1 MTRATVRSFTRWG
14 FGRHAT
20 LYVASEGRG
29 GRRHIVHPTGNLVLP
44 LEGIGTGNPNLS
56 AKRRA
61 PTLRASAR
69 QCRHFRRMRDL
80 RHDLRWEQSRCPV
93 PWPPVTMAIG
103 SGMDRLFITLGA
115 LSGFLA
121 VAAGAFGAHALR
133 DRLTGAMLDVF
144 QTGVTYQMYHALA
157 LVGVGI
163 LLARFSI
170 DGSAW
175 LTAAGWLFVGGSVL
189 FSGSLYALSLTGT
202 TWLGA
207 ITPLGGLAFLA
218 GWLAVAI
225 GIWR

>member
-1 MTRATVRSFTRWG
+1 
-14 FGRHAT
+14 
-20 LYVASEGRG
+20 
-29 GRRHIVHPTGNLVLP
+29 
-44 LEGIGTGNPNLS
+44 
-56 AKRRA
+56 
-61 PTLRASAR
+61 
-69 QCRHFRRMRDL
+69 
-80 RHDLRWEQSRCPV
+80 
-93 PWPPVTMAIG
+93 
-103 SGMDRLFITLGA
+103 MDRLFITLGA

-133 DRLTGAMLDVF
+133 DRLTVAMLDVF

-189 FSGSLYALSLTGT
+189 FSGSLYALSLSGT

-207 ITPLGGLAFLA
+207 ITPLGGIAFLI
-218 GWLAVAI
+218 GWLALAI

>member
-1 MTRATVRSFTRWG
+1 
-14 FGRHAT
+14 
-20 LYVASEGRG
+20 
-29 GRRHIVHPTGNLVLP
+29 
-44 LEGIGTGNPNLS
+44 
-56 AKRRA
+56 
-61 PTLRASAR
+61 
-69 QCRHFRRMRDL
+69 
-80 RHDLRWEQSRCPV
+80 
-93 PWPPVTMAIG
+93 
-103 SGMDRLFITLGA
+103 MDRLFITLGA

-133 DRLTGAMLDVF
+133 DRLTAAMLDVF

-170 DGSAW
+170 DGSVW

-189 FSGSLYALSLTGT
+189 FSGSLYALSLSGA

-207 ITPLGGLAFLA
+207 ITPLGGIAFLV

-225 GIWR
+225 GIWC